1 MGLAP
6 ALLPLG
12 RLVGFFLP
20 PEGEQL
26 PAQAVALPFGHFAPP
41 ALLIHPLAHRGL
53 RHLATGPFGV
63 ELNPSLLLR
72 RVGLCPLRRLL
83 DRLGVLWGLLRGF
96 YGRDPL

>member
-12 RLVGFFLP
+12 RLVGCFSP

-26 PAQAVALPFGHFAPP
+26 PAQAVALPFGLFAPP
-41 ALLIHPLAHRGL
+41 ALLGHPLVQRGL
-53 RHLATGPFGV
+53 RHLAAGPLGA
-63 ELNPSLLLR
+63 ELIPNLLR
-72 RVGLCPLRRLL
+72 RGVGLCPLRRLL